1 MPRVSTLSVY
11 IGMRFLTAVFGVFAL
26 CTVLIFMIDFVE
38 ILRQAGKG
46 GSSVPG
52 WMLVWITVL
61 RLPAYTEILLPFA
74 VLVGAISALLMLSRK
89 SELAVMRAG
98 GMSAWQF
105 LGPGVVVAFLL
116 GVVSV
121 TIYNPLAA
129 AARDKS
135 ERLYADAFGRDPNAL
150 RAGNSGAWLR
160 QDGLDGQSVLNA
172 GYVSK
177 RGTNLQ
183 TLTAFI
189 YDVKGHFSERIE
201 AASANLS
208 DGYWVMKD
216 AVVAR
221 VGKEPEKFDTYLL
234 STYLSPE
241 RVADA
246 FGTVISVSIWE
257 LPDLI
262 QVAEKAG
269 ISATK
274 LRVQYE
280 TLLSR
285 PLMCAAM
292 VFLAATVSLR
302 SFRSGGIQTMVI
314 TGMIGGFG
322 FFLFTEISRQVGSA
336 GLAPAWAAVW
346 VPVIL
351 VILVSLTVLMH
362 QEDG

>member
-1 MPRVSTLSVY
+1 M
-11 IGMRFLTAVFGVFAL
+11 
-26 CTVLIFMIDFVE
+26 
-38 ILRQAGKG
+38 
-46 GSSVPG
+46 
-52 WMLVWITVL
+52 
-61 RLPAYTEILLPFA
+61 
-74 VLVGAISALLMLSRK
+74 
-89 SELAVMRAG
+89 
-98 GMSAWQF
+98 
-105 LGPGVVVAFLL
+105 
-116 GVVSV
+116 
-121 TIYNPLAA
+121 
-129 AARDKS
+129 
-135 ERLYADAFGRDPNAL
+135 

-201 AASANLS
+201 AASANLQ

-246 FGTVISVSIWE
+246 FGTVISVSVWE

-280 TLLSR
+280 TPAEPPADVRGDGLFGGYCVVKVIPLRWDPDYGHNWNDRGVRFLPFHGDLTAGWLCGTSARLGCCLGACDPGHSCFADGADAPGGRLSDAC
-285 PLMCAAM
+285 CADH
-292 VFLAATVSLR
+292 
-302 SFRSGGIQTMVI
+302 
-314 TGMIGGFG
+314 TGD
-322 FFLFTEISRQVGSA
+322 
-336 GLAPAWAAVW
+336 
-346 VPVIL
+346 
-351 VILVSLTVLMH
+351 MH
-362 QEDG
+362 

>member
-1 MPRVSTLSVY
+1 
-11 IGMRFLTAVFGVFAL
+11 
-26 CTVLIFMIDFVE
+26 
-38 ILRQAGKG
+38 
-46 GSSVPG
+46 
-52 WMLVWITVL
+52 
-61 RLPAYTEILLPFA
+61 
-74 VLVGAISALLMLSRK
+74 
-89 SELAVMRAG
+89 
-98 GMSAWQF
+98 
-105 LGPGVVVAFLL
+105 
-116 GVVSV
+116 
-121 TIYNPLAA
+121 
-129 AARDKS
+129 
-135 ERLYADAFGRDPNAL
+135 
-150 RAGNSGAWLR
+150 
-160 QDGLDGQSVLNA
+160 
-172 GYVSK
+172 
-177 RGTNLQ
+177 
-183 TLTAFI
+183 
-189 YDVKGHFSERIE
+189 
-201 AASANLS
+201 
-208 DGYWVMKD
+208 
-216 AVVAR
+216 VVAR

-246 FGTVISVSIWE
+246 FGTVISVSVWE

-280 TLLSR
+280 LLLSR

-302 SFRSGGIQTMVI
+302 SFRSGGIQTMVV